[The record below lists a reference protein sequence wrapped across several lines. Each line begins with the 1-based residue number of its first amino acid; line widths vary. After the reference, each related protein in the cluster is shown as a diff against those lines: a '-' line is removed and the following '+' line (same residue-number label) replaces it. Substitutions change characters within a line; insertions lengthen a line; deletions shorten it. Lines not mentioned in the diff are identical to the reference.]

1 MKCLTTLALCVIVT
15 GCVQVGPKTLPVQ
28 ECPKL
33 TVPECPK
40 PAIRACAT
48 YELPGIAETVTI
60 KIRGNVIEADAGGE
74 QLIRNYAR
82 AQSLLR

>member
-1 MKCLTTLALCVIVT
+1 
-15 GCVQVGPKTLPVQ
+15 VQVGPKSLPVQ